1 MCTDLKSLAANTR
14 RRAEVL
20 KALFSADG
28 KVIQIGEFFEQI
40 KDELSY
46 VTAMKSISLI
56 DILEYAEQQKL
67 ITIHRENFKE

>member
-1 MCTDLKSLAANTR
+1 MCTDLKSLAANT

>member
-1 MCTDLKSLAANTR
+1 MCTDLKSLAANT

-28 KVIQIGEFFEQI
+28 KILQIGEFFDQI
-40 KDELSY
+40 KYELSY
-46 VTAMKSISLI
+46 ITAMNSLSIS